1 MNNKYS
7 LTLFFIQ
14 LLCLLVG
21 SVMLICYN
29 LWGLIPFIWG
39 GLMFLGYK
47 ELSGSQPREMGIITL
62 YGKRT
67 SARVEG
73 LILLLDWLPMNII
86 GVSIFNMQI
95 DDRDSV
101 ITPEKSIR
109 CADGVRMIGVVSMA
123 LQANGANLDRLD
135 DAKGMDGIFKITDDM
150 CPSWLKDIAKT
161 PGRTY
166 QFMEDQ
172 NIEVAKQLRTRLED
186 PNNSLGGIANLGV
199 TIRKLEVILR
209 PLSDDIIKA
218 DQDQVVEVLERKA
231 EEADTETINNQ
242 VLKRLKAYEVWA
254 GNDAAKI
261 KLIPTW
267 KQLREEVVF
276 ERLAKDKKVTI
287 IQGGRNVNLNTVGS
301 TS

>member
-1 MNNKYS
+1 
-7 LTLFFIQ
+7 
-14 LLCLLVG
+14 
-21 SVMLICYN
+21 
-29 LWGLIPFIWG
+29 
-39 GLMFLGYK
+39 MFLGYK

-123 LQANGANLDRLD
+123 LQANGAN
-135 DAKGMDGIFKITDDM
+135 M

>member
-1 MNNKYS
+1 
-7 LTLFFIQ
+7 
-14 LLCLLVG
+14 
-21 SVMLICYN
+21 
-29 LWGLIPFIWG
+29 
-39 GLMFLGYK
+39 MFLGYK

-67 SARVEG
+67 LARVEG
-73 LILLLDWLPMNII
+73 LTLLLDWLPMNLI

-109 CADGVRMIGVVSMA
+109 CIDGVRMIGVVSMA
-123 LQANGANLDRLD
+123 LQANGTNLDKFD
-135 DAKGMDGIFKITDDM
+135 DAKSMDGIFKITDDM
-150 CPSWLKDIAKT
+150 CPSWLKDIAQT
-161 PGRTY
+161 SGGPTAPVRTY
-166 QFMEDQ
+166 QWMEDQ
-172 NIEVAKQLRTRLED
+172 NIEVAKQLRLRLED

-231 EEADTETINNQ
+231 EEADTQTINKQ
-242 VLKRLKAYEVWA
+242 VVLRLKAYEDWA

-267 KQLREEVVF
+267 NKLREEVVF

-287 IQGGRNVNLNTVGS
+287 IQGGRNVNLNTVGN
-301 TS
+301 TNQGGTP